1 MKARSLS
8 GNHDLLLKLEKN
20 RPKIQLMIDP
30 KILPRDAAI
39 NNNKISESPA
49 KAIFN
54 NKTSEAVGNNVAE
67 TKAAEKMLK

>member
-8 GNHDLLLKLEKN
+8 GNQDLLLKLEKN

-30 KILPRDAAI
+30 KILPKDAAI
-39 NNNKISESPA
+39 SNNKISESPA

-54 NKTSEAVGNNVAE
+54 NKISEAVGNNVAE

>member
-1 MKARSLS
+1 
-8 GNHDLLLKLEKN
+8 
-20 RPKIQLMIDP
+20 MIDP

-54 NKTSEAVGNNVAE
+54 NKTSEAVGNSVAE

>member
-1 MKARSLS
+1 
-8 GNHDLLLKLEKN
+8 
-20 RPKIQLMIDP
+20 MIDP

-39 NNNKISESPA
+39 SNNKISESPA

-54 NKTSEAVGNNVAE
+54 NKTSEAVGNSVAD